1 MCAGCPSPI
10 PLEISGRAGCILT
23 HAQTLGADGVE
34 GALGGSGGG
43 GGGGGGG
50 MHGNE
55 SDDDDLLQQLVE
67 EEEEARQQQPPRQQ
81 QQQQQEAQQQQQ
93 QPLQQQQQQALL
105 PPAPAPAP
113 APALAPALLAGMEA
127 SAVQHQLLGQPG
139 AGQLPPMLPAAAA
152 IHEGPMLQRFDVA
165 AAVAAVAAVGEF
177 QPLSDEAMVG
187 LMAMAAGGAG
197 AVLML
202 QLGAPMLLCPGQ
214 PAGVPFVPV
223 EEGLGGGRQKRTRTT
238 G

>member
-34 GALGGSGGG
+34 GALGGS

-105 PPAPAPAP
+105 PPPAPAP